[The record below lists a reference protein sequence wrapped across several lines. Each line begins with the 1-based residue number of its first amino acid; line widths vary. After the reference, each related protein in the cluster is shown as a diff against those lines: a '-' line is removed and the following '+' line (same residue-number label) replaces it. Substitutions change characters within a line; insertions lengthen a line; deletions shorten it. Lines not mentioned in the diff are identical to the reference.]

1 MHSRHCVCGGGTPEK
16 NTHSPL
22 NGSTMGGIKKGA
34 RGEKIK
40 ETHPPTHTYT
50 LFIIIIT
57 ILGFQKINKQRNQAI
72 YLQTH

>member
-1 MHSRHCVCGGGTPEK
+1 
-16 NTHSPL
+16 
-22 NGSTMGGIKKGA
+22 MGGIKKGA